1 MKGKYYLSVVIGA
14 ALWGTISIF
23 VKGLYELGFTALQIA
38 SLRIFSAS
46 LILLGYSLLTNR
58 SLLKIDLKDI
68 PWFIG
73 TGVISLVFFSWCY
86 FFTIAESS
94 VSMAVILL
102 YTAPAMVTVLSRIFF
117 KELLTLKKI
126 ISLMLA
132 FIGMVIV
139 TGVYLPGQMNI
150 TIIGLMTGLGSG
162 VGYALYSIIGKPIL
176 KKYNPL
182 TVTNYTLFVAAI
194 VLVPVL
200 LRIPNPQLLLESSI
214 IMSVL
219 GLGLFPTA
227 LAYIFYTKG
236 LVHLE
241 ASKASIT
248 ATVEPV
254 VGTLLGVFVF
264 GDIISG
270 FQWIGI
276 GLILLSVVVVNL
288 ADKRSVNY
296 PNNIE

>member
-1 MKGKYYLSVVIGA
+1 MKRKYYLSVIVGA

-58 SLLKIDLKDI
+58 SYLKIDWRDI

-102 YTAPAMVTVLSRIFF
+102 YTAPAMVTVMSRIFF
-117 KELLTLKKI
+117 KEFFTSKKI
-126 ISLMLA
+126 ISLILA
-132 FIGMVIV
+132 SIGLMIV
-139 TGVYLPGQMNI
+139 TGIYQPGQMNI
-150 TIIGLMTGLGSG
+150 TVLGLITGLGSG
-162 VGYALYSIIGKPIL
+162 FGYALYSIFGRAIL
-176 KKYNPL
+176 KKYDPL
-182 TVTNYTLFVAAI
+182 TVTNYTLFAASI
-194 VLVPVL
+194 VLIPVL
-200 LRIPNPQLLLESSI
+200 LRIPNPQTLLEPSI
-214 IMSVL
+214 ILSIV

-227 LAYIFYTKG
+227 LAFIFYTKG

-254 VGTLLGVFVF
+254 VGTMLGVLVF
-264 GDIISG
+264 GDMITN
-270 FQWIGI
+270 FQWLGI
-276 GLILLSVVVVNL
+276 GMILSSVVVVNL
-288 ADKRSVNY
+288 
-296 PNNIE
+296 NNKAAI

>member
-1 MKGKYYLSVVIGA
+1 MKRKYYLSVIVGA

-58 SLLKIDLKDI
+58 SYLKIDWRDI

-102 YTAPAMVTVLSRIFF
+102 YTAPAMVTVMSRIFF
-117 KELLTLKKI
+117 KEFFTSKKI
-126 ISLMLA
+126 ISLILA
-132 FIGMVIV
+132 SIGLMIV
-139 TGVYLPGQMNI
+139 TGIYQPGQMNI
-150 TIIGLMTGLGSG
+150 TVLGLITGLGSG
-162 VGYALYSIIGKPIL
+162 FGYALYSIFGRAIL
-176 KKYNPL
+176 KKYDPL
-182 TVTNYTLFVAAI
+182 TVTNYTLFAASI
-194 VLVPVL
+194 VLIPVL
-200 LRIPNPQLLLESSI
+200 LRTPNPQTLLEPSI
-214 IMSVL
+214 ILSIV

-227 LAYIFYTKG
+227 LAFIFYTKG

-254 VGTLLGVFVF
+254 VGTMLGVLVF
-264 GDIISG
+264 GDMITN
-270 FQWIGI
+270 FQWLGI
-276 GLILLSVVVVNL
+276 GMILSSVVVVNL
-288 ADKRSVNY
+288 
-296 PNNIE
+296 NNKAAI